1 MNNKDTNEKDA
12 AVPGPPEERPQNQ
25 APDAATAPGPPKE
38 GAHRSPRKTSS
49 PRKVAAN
56 RRNSKRST
64 GPTTP
69 EGKAKSARNSI
80 THGIFAKQL
89 LSGAAPETAVEISTL
104 TAGIWEFYQ
113 PAGVI
118 EELLAQKIAVEVVR
132 LARIMGFERKEFSR
146 QSIFHFPV
154 VDRLLR
160 YSAAADRGL
169 YRAIEELERLQ
180 AARKARASSEDGE
193 DEDPAAPA
201 AGEDD
206 EPPSDRKE

>member
-1 MNNKDTNEKDA
+1 MNNEDTNEKDA
-12 AVPGPPEERPQNQ
+12 ATLGPPEEGPQNH
-25 APDAATAPGPPKE
+25 APDASAEPGPPKD
-38 GAHRSPRKTSS
+38 GPHSSPRKTSS

-56 RRNSKRST
+56 RENSKHST
-64 GPTTP
+64 GPKTA

-80 THGIFAKQL
+80 THGIFARQL
-89 LSGAAPETAVEISTL
+89 LTGATPETAAEISTL

-118 EELLAQKIAVEVVR
+118 EELLVQKIAVEVVR
-132 LARIMGFERKEFSR
+132 LTRIMGFERKEFSR

-180 AARKARASSEDGE
+180 TARKARAESEDTA
-193 DEDPAAPA
+193 DEDPAPA

-206 EPPSDRKE
+206 APPSDQED